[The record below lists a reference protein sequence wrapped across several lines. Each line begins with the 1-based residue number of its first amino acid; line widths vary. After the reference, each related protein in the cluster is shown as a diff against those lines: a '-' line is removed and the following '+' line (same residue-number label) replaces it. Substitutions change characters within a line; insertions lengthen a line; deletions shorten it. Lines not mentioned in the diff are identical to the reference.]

1 MRWSFMS
8 KFQLNRMDA
17 WMILDKWTV
26 EPSEFGRFFQLEKR
40 VIEQTTLLT
49 ENHALA
55 VFETTESAQEIADKL
70 NSGEAVPVLPQ
81 NRI

>member
-1 MRWSFMS
+1 
-8 KFQLNRMDA
+8 
-17 WMILDKWTV
+17 MILDKWTV

>member
-1 MRWSFMS
+1 MS